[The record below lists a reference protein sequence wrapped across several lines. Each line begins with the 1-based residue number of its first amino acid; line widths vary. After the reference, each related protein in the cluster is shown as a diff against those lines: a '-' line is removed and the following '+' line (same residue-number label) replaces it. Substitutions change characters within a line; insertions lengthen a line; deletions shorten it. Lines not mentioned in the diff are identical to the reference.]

1 MTIEDVKKII
11 RPLQRRVMLMVGR
24 VVLKSVSEAMKV
36 QASILS
42 EEVRDDMELV
52 QHYGFSSRPKEGAEG
67 VSIFVSGNRDHG
79 LIIATKDKQYE
90 IPLESGE
97 VALWTDEGDAIHLK
111 RGKIISVKAQS
122 KLEIECPEVTISG
135 KLTVTGEVQGNGKSL
150 STHTHG
156 AGALVAPNGPVTGST
171 GTPS

>member
-24 VVLKSVSEAMKV
+24 VVLKSVSEAMKA

-42 EEVRDDMELV
+42 DEVRDDMELM
-52 QHYGFSSRPKEGAEG
+52 QQYGLSSRPKPDAEG
-67 VSIFVSGNRDHG
+67 VAIFVSGNRDHG

-97 VALWTDEGDAIHLK
+97 VAIYTDEGDYIHLK
-111 RGKIISVKAQS
+111 RGNVMEIKTGTAKITAD
-122 KLEIECPEVTISG
+122 
-135 KLTVTGEVQGNGKSL
+135 KLTINDTALEVS
-150 STHTHG
+150 
-156 AGALVAPNGPVTGST
+156 
-171 GTPS
+171 